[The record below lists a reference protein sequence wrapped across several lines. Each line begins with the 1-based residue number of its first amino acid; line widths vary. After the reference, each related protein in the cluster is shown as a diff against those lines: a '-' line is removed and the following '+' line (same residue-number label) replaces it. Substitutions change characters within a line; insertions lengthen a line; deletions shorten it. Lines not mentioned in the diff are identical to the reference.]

1 MTDNDSPWWGSDKQE
16 QLSQTSSDT
25 PKNVFSGDVSSFST
39 SQSISM
45 NQIKDPNKFLVSQF
59 LVGLILI
66 PIIASFLMAFI
77 FLSSE
82 LANEDTW
89 YYEGINEP
97 NFDGLVT
104 INNEDFNTAELYF
117 DIPSFSLEEIDDK
130 DFYFYTSVD
139 FYDQENWEDYGG
151 CWWEIED
158 GFYSYIQSEEGEFWY
173 PMNCWGSLEN
183 YDFYFQKN
191 GQTMTYATNFDSQID
206 YISVDG
212 DEDMSASSIL
222 LSFIPFLIPI
232 AYIAMIIWSFVT
244 KKNSLGFGLLGGIII
259 APFSFCF
266 SMIFLSF
273 LFWEI

>member
-1 MTDNDSPWWGSDKQE
+1 MTDSEHPWWESDKKE
-16 QLSQTSSDT
+16 QSPKTSTDI

-39 SQSISM
+39 PQSVSM

-82 LANEDTW
+82 IANEDTW
-89 YYEGINEP
+89 YYESINQP

-117 DIPSFSLEEIDDK
+117 EIPSFSLEEIDDK
-130 DFYFYTSVD
+130 DFYFQTSVD
-139 FYDQENWEDYGG
+139 FYDQENWEDNGG

-158 GFYSYIQSEEGEFWY
+158 GINSYFQSEEGEFWY
-173 PMNCWGSLEN
+173 LMNCWGSLEN

-191 GQTMTYATNFDSQID
+191 GQKMTYATNFDSQID

-232 AYIAMIIWSFVT
+232 AYIAIIIWSFVT
-244 KKNSLGFGLLGGIII
+244 KKKSLGFGLLGGIII

-273 LFWEI
+273 LFWDV

>member
-1 MTDNDSPWWGSDKQE
+1 MTDNDSPWWGQDKQE
-16 QLSQTSSDT
+16 QSSETSSDT
-25 PKNVFSGDVSSFST
+25 PKNVFSGDISSFST
-39 SQSISM
+39 PEALNVTQM
-45 NQIKDPNKFLVSQF
+45 KDPNQFIISQF
-59 LVGLILI
+59 LIGLILI
-66 PIIASFLMAFI
+66 PIITSFLMAFI

-82 LANEDTW
+82 LANEDSR
-89 YYEGINEP
+89 YYDSIYEP

-139 FYDQENWEDYGG
+139 YYDRVNLQDYGG

-158 GFYSYIQSEEGEFWY
+158 GSYSYVQSEEGEFWY
-173 PMNCWGSLEN
+173 PMNCLGSLEN
-183 YDFYFQKN
+183 YDFYFLKN

-222 LSFIPFLIPI
+222 LSFVPFLIPI
-232 AYIAMIIWSFVT
+232 AYIAMIIWSFVN
-244 KKNSLGFGLLGGIII
+244 KKKSLGFGLLGGIFI

-266 SMIFLSF
+266 SMLFLSL
-273 LFWEI
+273 LFWEL